1 MISYKLFISCVLRNV
16 ARRFCVILTWAAVL
30 AAQTDDLNKKFQ
42 AMEARIQS
50 LESEV
55 AALKAALGTQPA
67 APAPQAAAPQIP
79 IPLQPGVGPGGAP
92 QLSDATARL
101 MNPAIS
107 MIGNELSA
115 AGHNPVDQRPSF
127 TLVESEMALSAAV
140 DPYAR
145 ADVV

>member
-1 MISYKLFISCVLRNV
+1 MISYKLFISCELRNV
-16 ARRFCVILTWAAVL
+16 AWRLYVMFMWAGVL

-55 AALKAALGTQPA
+55 AALKAALGAQPA
-67 APAPQAAAPQIP
+67 APAPAPQAAVPQVP
-79 IPLQPGVGPGGAP
+79 IPLQPGAGPGGAP

-107 MIGNELSA
+107 MIGNVVGS
-115 AGHNPVDQRPSF
+115 AGHNPVDQRPS
-127 TLVESEMALSAAV
+127 LNVVESEMAPSAAV
-140 DPYAR
+140 DP
-145 ADVV
+145 